1 MQRSYVPVQVW
12 VLSEIFDGASV
23 CKSLILVEIRLTF
36 KVRPLDSR
44 FGVVTRVAVLR
55 LSVQEQV
62 KSAAAS

>member
-12 VLSEIFDGASV
+12 VLSDIFDGVSV
-23 CKSLILVEIRLTF
+23 CKSLPLMEIRLTF

-44 FGVVTRVAVLR
+44 FGVVTRMAVLR